1 MNNESP
7 PKPPGA
13 LMTLAEAAS
22 ALGLSAKR
30 MSAAVA
36 SGQIKLYVL
45 PIGDKTFVRRA
56 ELDRFMRGNPS
67 AAEQIGE

>member
-1 MNNESP
+1 MSNETP

-36 SGQIKLYVL
+36 SRQIPLYAME
-45 PIGDKTFVRRA
+45 IGGKTFVRRA
-56 ELDRFMRGNPS
+56 ELDRFMRGNPT
-67 AAEQIGE
+67 AAEQISA